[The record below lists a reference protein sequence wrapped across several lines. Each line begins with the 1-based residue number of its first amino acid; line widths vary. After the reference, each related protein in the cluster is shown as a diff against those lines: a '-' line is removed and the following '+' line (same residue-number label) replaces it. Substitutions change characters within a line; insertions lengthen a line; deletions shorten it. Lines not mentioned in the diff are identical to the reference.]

1 MTTIIDKIKAKI
13 KRRKPYKT
21 IAGVSNDIDNY
32 IKTHNMNRKG
42 ADKRLEA
49 YYDKTV
55 NKYKNDKI
63 KTKATKS
70 EEPKRPRFVDVK
82 STPLQ
87 TGEEQTIKLGSRQL
101 DQLEKLQ
108 AKANRMAREA
118 GLDYNYDF
126 HFGSKEGYKNYL
138 SLLEKM
144 TTDENYFN
152 RLAEQKLNTFIET
165 TKRMFEIYENTT
177 TDKMLQEKYS
187 EVIDKLNDK
196 STDFN
201 EIYKKLKTKYDVSE
215 LSVYLFSSDVDQFE
229 LQSDSELIEIID
241 SILNE

>member
-1 MTTIIDKIKAKI
+1 MMTIIDKIKAKI
-13 KRRKPYKT
+13 RRRKPYKT
-21 IAGVSNDIDNY
+21 IPDISNDIDNY

-49 YYDKTV
+49 FYDKTV

-63 KTKATKS
+63 KTKTTKTD
-70 EEPKRPRFVDVK
+70 EPKRPRYVDIK

-101 DQLEKLQ
+101 EQLEKLQ
-108 AKANRMAREA
+108 EKANRMAREA

-138 SLLEKM
+138 SLLERM
-144 TTDENYFN
+144 TSDKEYFN
-152 RLAEQKLNTFIET
+152 RLAEQKLNTFVET
-165 TKRMFEIYENTT
+165 TKRMFELYKNTT
-177 TDKMLQEKYS
+177 DDMMLKEKYV
-187 EVIDKLNDK
+187 EVIEKLNDK
-196 STDFN
+196 SSNFN
-201 EIYKKLKTKYDVSE
+201 EIYNKLKTRYDVSE

-229 LQSDSELIEIID
+229 LQSDSELIDIID
-241 SILNE
+241 TILND